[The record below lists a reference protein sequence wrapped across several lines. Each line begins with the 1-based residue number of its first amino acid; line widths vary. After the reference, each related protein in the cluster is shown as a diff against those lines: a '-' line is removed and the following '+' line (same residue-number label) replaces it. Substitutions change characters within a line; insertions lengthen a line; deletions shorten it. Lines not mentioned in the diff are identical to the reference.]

1 MRELLNDVGLVQ
13 SLAPA
18 VISATATGAAIDLAG
33 YQSAL
38 VIVNTGAI
46 VSAGDFAISIEESD
60 TTTGGDF
67 AAAAAADVLGTV
79 PATLEAAS
87 IYKLAY
93 IGNKQYI
100 RTVFTKAGGTSI
112 AAGIV
117 VAKGH
122 ALTGP
127 VA

>member
-18 VISATATGAAIDLAG
+18 VISATATGSAIDLAG
-33 YQSAL
+33 FQSAL

-46 VSAGDFAISIEESD
+46 VSAGDFAVSIEESD
-60 TTTGGDF
+60 TTTSEDF
-67 AAAAAADVLGTV
+67 EAAAAADVLGTV

-87 IYKLAY
+87 VYKLAY
-93 IGNKQYI
+93 VGTKRYI
-100 RTVFTKAGGTSI
+100 RIVLTKAGGTSL